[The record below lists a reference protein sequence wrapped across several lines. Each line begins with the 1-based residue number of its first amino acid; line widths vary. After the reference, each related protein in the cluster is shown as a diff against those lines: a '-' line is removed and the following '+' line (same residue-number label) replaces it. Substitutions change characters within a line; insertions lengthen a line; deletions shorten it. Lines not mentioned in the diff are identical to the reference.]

1 VVYKDFCENDVNKKR
16 KKRTNN
22 RERERMRGRERKRK
36 RKRECM
42 LCVYCKGNDDGVG
55 SPAIVSLPP
64 SGGKAQIH
72 AGCLT
77 A

>member
-1 VVYKDFCENDVNKKR
+1 MERGGRGGERERENEGERNGKYEGE
-16 KKRTNN
+16 
-22 RERERMRGRERKRK
+22 RERERKK
-36 RKRECM
+36 KRECM